1 MQSKCRVIAI
11 AIQCRVVQSRMAEDI
26 AIAPQPAQQGAGAAQ
41 EVPDS
46 PQDYYAQLH
55 RPPDVAPMA
64 PLQDAQLPGP
74 DDAAQPQGGAQPQD
88 AQQPPDDAHPQD
100 DAQLEGDAQPQDAQH
115 LPGAAQPQDDAQLEG
130 DAQPQDDAQQPPGAA
145 QPQDDAQLEG
155 DAQPQY
161 AQQPQGAAQPEPD
174 AQPPGAAQ
182 PQGDA
187 EGQDRAPRVPGPACT
202 PRAVQRLDS
211 PNYVIRLDSKQLSW
225 KCVEVSTNKG
235 KRHSWREHW
244 CDRTWR
250 TELKSCMDM
259 CWARDVEADQSLK
272 PTDEV
277 FNAVVTDIEPLM
289 ANLPATPINPAKR
302 QRL

>member
-1 MQSKCRVIAI
+1 
-11 AIQCRVVQSRMAEDI
+11 MAEDI
-26 AIAPQPAQQGAGAAQ
+26 AIAPQPAQQDADAAQ
-41 EVPDS
+41 EAPDS
-46 PQDYYAQLH
+46 QQAFYAQLH

-100 DAQLEGDAQPQDAQH
+100 DAQLEGDAQPQ
-115 LPGAAQPQDDAQLEG
+115 
-130 DAQPQDDAQQPPGAA
+130 
-145 QPQDDAQLEG
+145 
-155 DAQPQY
+155 Y

-187 EGQDRAPRVPGPACT
+187 EGHDRAPRVPGPTGT
-202 PRAVQRLDS
+202 PRAVQSLDS
-211 PNYVIRLDSKQLSW
+211 PSYVIRLDSKQLSW